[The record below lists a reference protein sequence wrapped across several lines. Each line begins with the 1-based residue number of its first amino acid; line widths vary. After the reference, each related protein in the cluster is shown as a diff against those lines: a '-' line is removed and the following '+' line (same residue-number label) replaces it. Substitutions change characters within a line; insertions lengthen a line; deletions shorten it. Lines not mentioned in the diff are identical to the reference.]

1 MVAPLLQPPPGPFL
15 RIRSGLVEAAASPT
29 AALSRRQPAVG
40 RCGGYFGVPLPDDID
55 LSNDVGRLRMFF
67 SLGGNGRTTSCT
79 RLETV
84 TTDDRGPVEEE
95 QPT

>member
-40 RCGGYFGVPLPDDID
+40 RCGGYFGRDRVPLP
-55 LSNDVGRLRMFF
+55 G
-67 SLGGNGRTTSCT
+67 
-79 RLETV
+79 
-84 TTDDRGPVEEE
+84 DDR
-95 QPT
+95 